1 MVDLILGED
10 GVRRKDVSRQ
20 WGKRVESVRQER
32 EWKRVPS
39 ILLLPASIRFALVA
53 FIMAVLVLST
63 FILSI
68 KVSNIAKMR

>member
-10 GVRRKDVSRQ
+10 RVCGKDVSRQ

-53 FIMAVLVLST
+53 FIMAVLVLPT